1 MNNQAS
7 NNKSKKP
14 NDKIICKIDRSMDE
28 YIQDR
33 LQYKMNHYYK
43 KGQRFRIYYSIV
55 AVLIAVSAAAVP
67 VLVNLDFRIMNID
80 PKIWATVFSLLVS
93 IGVAIQ
99 EIFHF
104 REHWRNYNLID
115 SNLRNEEMLFSMSAG
130 AYADK
135 QREEKNKIFVQ
146 RVEELIKD
154 ERWETINMRTST
166 NRLTDD
172 PSLVEEIVKNYLDSK
187 NISIKD

>member
-1 MNNQAS
+1 MDKHVSNKQNTQAE
-7 NNKSKKP
+7 
-14 NDKIICKIDRSMDE
+14 DKIISKIERNMDE
-28 YIQDR
+28 YIHDR
-33 LQYKMNHYYK
+33 LQYKINLYYR
-43 KGQRFRIYYSIV
+43 KGNRFKIYYYIV
-55 AVLIAVSAAAVP
+55 AVLIATSAALVP
-67 VLVNLDFRIMNID
+67 LLVNLDVKIINID
-80 PKIWATVFSLLVS
+80 SKIWATGFSLLVT
-93 IGVAIQ
+93 IGVAVQ

-115 SNLRNEEMLFSMSAG
+115 SNLRSEEMLFSMSAG
-130 AYADK
+130 GYADK
-135 QREEKNKIFVQ
+135 KQHEKNKIFVQ
-146 RVEELIKD
+146 KVEDLIKD